1 MRTILFNQ
9 RAKKYL
15 KKHPR
20 KRRFVTYEKSE
31 NILLLFESDGSN
43 NEQIKNIVKTLQN
56 DRKNVVA
63 LGFSSAKQLVESDLL
78 EIKLFNKKSIDFFQ
92 KPEKAIFNKIKSTK
106 FDLLIDLSEDTLIP
120 LMYISLLCDATMK
133 ISTKIIEP
141 QLFDFIL
148 NVKHQNNK
156 KSNEKSTINEQ
167 FIFDEIIFYLK
178 SIQTTD

>member
-1 MRTILFNQ
+1 MKTILFNS

-20 KRRFVTYEKSE
+20 KRRFITYEKSE
-31 NILLLFESDGSN
+31 NILLLFESDGKGD
-43 NEQIKNIVKTLQN
+43 EQIKNIVKTLQN

-78 EIKLFNKKSIDFFQ
+78 EIKLFSKKSVDFFQ

-106 FDLLIDLSEDTLIP
+106 FELLIDLSEHTLIP
-120 LMYISLLCDATMK
+120 LMYISLLCDAAMK

-148 NVKHQNNK
+148 NIKSQDKNN
-156 KSNEKSTINEQ
+156 SNERGAMNKQTV
-167 FIFDEIIFYLK
+167 FDEIIFYLK